1 MTARTIMLASLI
13 LCCFAL
19 SGCWDY
25 KELEQQAL
33 LTGLGYDVGGKGDFL
48 VIAYLDEQQSSSGD
62 KAPQSQKAQTQVV
75 VVKSKH
81 ALESYHLL
89 SLQIPQFKYVSHL
102 YTMVFSEAFAKS
114 SSFSEIVDRITRVG
128 SVRRRISLLIT
139 PDHVKDIFSQRLPG
153 ADSTARGLPDLVLQ
167 GNLLQLVPRIDLNEF
182 VYQSTLPGV
191 DAVLPEIHVV
201 ESNGHPVLKAAGA
214 AVFHRMKMVGY
225 LAPEDVRAL
234 LWLMGKSGHSFLALP
249 GFQKNDAAFFRTE
262 EVKTSIKTSV
272 RGGRPFADVKV
283 ELTGTLAAY
292 RGEHLLRKADIK
304 QLESMASR
312 VFRKKLIRVLKKTQA
327 MKADPAGF
335 GVLVRAQVGSA
346 VWRKR
351 YVHWSEEEYP
361 RMTVHIQV
369 KAHISSAEATTDPI
383 SVQQTE
389 SGSPQS

>member
-225 LAPEDVRAL
+225 LVPEDVRSL
-234 LWLMGKSGHSFLALP
+234 LWLMGKSGHSFLPFP
-249 GFQKNDAAFFRTE
+249 GFRKEEVAYFRTE
-262 EVKTSIKTSV
+262 EIHTAIKISP
-272 RGGRPFADVKV
+272 RGDQPAADVKV
-283 ELTGTLAAY
+283 QLTGTLAAY
-292 RGEHLLRKADIK
+292 QGEHLFRKTDIE
-304 QLESMASR
+304 QLESMVSR
-312 VFRKKLIRVLKKTQA
+312 ILRKKLIHVLRKTQA
-327 MKADPAGF
+327 MKVDLVGF
-335 GVLVRAQVGSA
+335 GVQVRAQVGSA

-351 YVHWSEEEYP
+351 YAHWSEEGYP
-361 RMTVHIQV
+361 RMTVHLQV
-369 KAHISSAEATTDPI
+369 KTLISSAEATNDPI
-383 SVQQTE
+383 SVQQAE